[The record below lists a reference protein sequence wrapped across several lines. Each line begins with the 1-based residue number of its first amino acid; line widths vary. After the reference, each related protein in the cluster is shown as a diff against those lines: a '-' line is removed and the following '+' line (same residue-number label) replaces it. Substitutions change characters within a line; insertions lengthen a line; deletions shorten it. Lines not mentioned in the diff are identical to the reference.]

1 VNAQPA
7 VNAQPEPSVQP
18 AEAAR
23 RRAGLRESA
32 ALLQP
37 ELTTLRRAL
46 HREPEIGLE
55 LPQTQAKVL
64 AALEGLPLEITLGKQ
79 LSSVTAVL
87 RGALPG
93 PVVLL
98 RADLDALPVQET
110 SGLPYASEVDGVM
123 HACGH
128 DLHTAGLV
136 GAVRLLCERR
146 DELPGSVVFMFQPGE
161 EGAGGARFMIEEG
174 VLDAAGTLPV
184 AAYALHVGASL
195 LPNGWV
201 ATRPG
206 PIMAA
211 ADVLTVTMHGRGGH
225 GSSPHLALDP
235 IPAACEAVTALQTMV
250 TRRFDAFDPVVV
262 TVGSFHAGTTD
273 NVIPDDAVFAATIRS
288 FSPEARDKVLAEAPR
303 LVCGIGEA
311 HGLTVEAVVTE
322 GYPVTVNDL
331 TEAAYAAE
339 TAGELLGRDRYIEMP
354 RPVAGSEDFAVVA
367 ELVPS
372 AYLMLGACPADRDP
386 FTAAYNHSPEALFDD
401 SVLADAAALLAE
413 LALGRLH
420 RP

>member
-1 VNAQPA
+1 MTD
-7 VNAQPEPSVQP
+7 
-18 AEAAR
+18 AAHR
-23 RRAGLRESA
+23 HAGLRRSA
-32 ALLQP
+32 ATFQA
-37 ELTTLRRAL
+37 ELVALRRAL
-46 HREPEIGLE
+46 HREPEIGLD
-55 LPQTQAKVL
+55 LPLTQARVL

-98 RADLDALPVQET
+98 RGDMDALPVQE
-110 SGLPYASEVDGVM
+110 SNDVPYASAVAGVM

-128 DLHTAGLV
+128 DLHTAALV

-146 DELPGSVVFMFQPGE
+146 DELAGTVVFMFQPGE
-161 EGAGGARFMIEEG
+161 EGLGGARLMIEEG
-174 VLDAAGTLPV
+174 VLEAAGSRPV
-184 AAYALHVGASL
+184 AAYALHVAASQ

-211 ADVLTVTMHGRGGH
+211 ADTLTATMHGRGGH

-235 IPAACEAVTALQTMV
+235 IPAACAAVTALQTMV

-262 TVGSFHAGTTD
+262 SVGSFHAGTAE
-273 NVIPDDAVFAATIRS
+273 NVIPDEAVFGATIRS
-288 FSPEARDKVLAEAPR
+288 FSPEARARVLEEAP
-303 LVCGIGEA
+303 LVVQGIGRA

-322 GYPVTVNDL
+322 GYPVTVNDP
-331 TEAAYAAE
+331 EEMAFAAE
-339 TAGELLGRDRYIEMP
+339 TARQLLGAGRYLDMP

-386 FTAAYNHSPEALFDD
+386 STAAYNHSPQAAFDD
-401 SVLADAAALLAE
+401 CVLGDAAALLAE
-413 LALGRLH
+413 LALGRTV
-420 RP
+420 RG

>member
-1 VNAQPA
+1 MTD
-7 VNAQPEPSVQP
+7 
-18 AEAAR
+18 AAHR
-23 RRAGLRESA
+23 HAGLRRSA
-32 ALLQP
+32 AALQA
-37 ELTTLRRAL
+37 ELVALRRAL
-46 HREPEIGLE
+46 HREPEIGLD
-55 LPQTQAKVL
+55 LPLTQARVL

-98 RADLDALPVQET
+98 RGDMDALPVQE
-110 SGLPYASEVDGVM
+110 SNDVPYASAVAGVM

-128 DLHTAGLV
+128 DLHTAALV

-146 DELPGSVVFMFQPGE
+146 DELAGTVVFMFQPGE
-161 EGAGGARFMIEEG
+161 EGLGGARLMIEEG
-174 VLDAAGTLPV
+174 VLEAAGSRPV
-184 AAYALHVGASL
+184 AAYALHVAASQ

-211 ADVLTVTMHGRGGH
+211 ADTLTVTMHGRGGH

-235 IPAACEAVTALQTMV
+235 IPAACAAVTALQTMV

-262 TVGSFHAGTTD
+262 SVGSFHAGTAE
-273 NVIPDDAVFAATIRS
+273 NVIPDEAVFGTTIRS
-288 FSPEARDKVLAEAPR
+288 FSPEARARVLEEAP
-303 LVCGIGEA
+303 LVVQGIGRA

-322 GYPVTVNDL
+322 GYPVTVNDP
-331 TEAAYAAE
+331 EEMAFAAE
-339 TAGELLGRDRYIEMP
+339 TARQLLGAGRYLDMP

-386 FTAAYNHSPEALFDD
+386 STAAYNHSPQAAFDD
-401 SVLADAAALLAE
+401 CVLGDAAALLAE
-413 LALGRLH
+413 LALGRTV
-420 RP
+420 RG

>member
-1 VNAQPA
+1 MTD
-7 VNAQPEPSVQP
+7 
-18 AEAAR
+18 AAHR
-23 RRAGLRESA
+23 HAGLRRSA
-32 ALLQP
+32 AALQA
-37 ELTTLRRAL
+37 ELVALRRAL
-46 HREPEIGLE
+46 HREPEIGLD
-55 LPQTQAKVL
+55 LPLTQARVL
-64 AALEGLPLEITLGKQ
+64 GALEGLPLEITLGKQ

-98 RADLDALPVQET
+98 RGDMDALPVQEANDV
-110 SGLPYASEVDGVM
+110 PYASAVAGVM

-128 DLHTAGLV
+128 DLHTAALV

-146 DELPGSVVFMFQPGE
+146 DELAGTVVFMFQPGE
-161 EGAGGARFMIEEG
+161 EGLGGARLMIEEG
-174 VLDAAGTLPV
+174 VLEAAGSRPV
-184 AAYALHVGASL
+184 AAYALHVAASQ

-211 ADVLTVTMHGRGGH
+211 ADTLTVTMHGRGGH

-235 IPAACEAVTALQTMV
+235 IPAACAAVTALQTMV

-262 TVGSFHAGTTD
+262 SVGSFHAGTAE
-273 NVIPDDAVFAATIRS
+273 NVIPDEAVFGATIRS
-288 FSPEARDKVLAEAPR
+288 FSPEARARVLEEAPM
-303 LVCGIGEA
+303 VVQGIGRA

-331 TEAAYAAE
+331 EEMAFAAE
-339 TAGELLGRDRYIEMP
+339 TARQLLGADRYLDMP

-372 AYLMLGACPADRDP
+372 AYLMFGACPADRDP
-386 FTAAYNHSPEALFDD
+386 STAAYNHSPQAAFDD
-401 SVLADAAALLAE
+401 CVLGDAAALLAE
-413 LALGRLH
+413 LALGRTV
-420 RP
+420 RG

>member
-1 VNAQPA
+1 MTD
-7 VNAQPEPSVQP
+7 
-18 AEAAR
+18 AAHR
-23 RRAGLRESA
+23 HAGLRRSA
-32 ALLQP
+32 AALQA
-37 ELTTLRRAL
+37 ELVALRRAL
-46 HREPEIGLE
+46 HREPEIGLD
-55 LPQTQAKVL
+55 LPLAQARVL
-64 AALEGLPLEITLGKQ
+64 AALEGLPVEITLGKQ

-98 RADLDALPVQET
+98 RGDMDALPVQE
-110 SGLPYASEVDGVM
+110 SGDVPYASAVAGVM

-128 DLHTAGLV
+128 DLHTAALV
-136 GAVRLLCERR
+136 GAVLLLCERR
-146 DELPGSVVFMFQPGE
+146 DELAGTVVFMFQPGE
-161 EGAGGARFMIEEG
+161 EGLGGARLMIEEG
-174 VLDAAGTLPV
+174 VLEAAGSRPV
-184 AAYALHVGASL
+184 AAYALHVAASQ

-211 ADVLTVTMHGRGGH
+211 ADTLTVTMHGRGGH

-235 IPAACEAVTALQTMV
+235 IPAACAAVTALQTMV

-262 TVGSFHAGTTD
+262 SVGSFHAGTAE
-273 NVIPDDAVFAATIRS
+273 NVIPDEAVFGATIRS
-288 FSPEARDKVLAEAPR
+288 FSPEARARVLEEAP
-303 LVCGIGEA
+303 LVVQGIGRA

-322 GYPVTVNDL
+322 GYPVTVNDP
-331 TEAAYAAE
+331 EEMAFAAE
-339 TAGELLGRDRYIEMP
+339 TARQLLGADRYLDMP

-386 FTAAYNHSPEALFDD
+386 STAAYNHSPQAAFDD
-401 SVLADAAALLAE
+401 CVLGDAAALLAE
-413 LALGRLH
+413 LALGRTV
-420 RP
+420 RG

>member
-1 VNAQPA
+1 MTTPA
-7 VNAQPEPSVQP
+7 N
-18 AEAAR
+18 
-23 RRAGLRESA
+23 LRDSA

-37 ELTTLRRAL
+37 ELVALRRSL
-46 HREPEIGLE
+46 HQEPELGME
-55 LPQTQAKVL
+55 LPLTRAKVL

-110 SGLPYASEVDGVM
+110 SGLPYASRIPGAM

-146 DELPGSVVFMFQPGE
+146 ETLAGTVVFMFQPGE
-161 EGAGGARFMIEEG
+161 EGGGGARIMIEEG
-174 VLDAAGTLPV
+174 VLDAAGSPVV
-184 AAYALHVGASL
+184 AAYALHVAASV

-206 PIMAA
+206 AIMAA
-211 ADVLTVTMHGRGGH
+211 ADVLHTTMHGRGGH

-235 IPAACEAVTALQTMV
+235 VPAACEAVTALQTMV

-262 TVGSFHAGTTD
+262 TVGSFHAGTAN
-273 NVIPDDAVFAATIRS
+273 NVIPDDAAFSATIRS
-288 FSPEARDKVLAEAPR
+288 FSPGARDRVLAEAPR
-303 LVCGIGEA
+303 LVRGVGEA
-311 HGLTVEAVVTE
+311 HGLTVDACIEE
-322 GYPVTVNDL
+322 GYPVTVNDPG
-331 TEAAYAAE
+331 EAAFAAT
-339 TAGELLGRDRYIEMP
+339 TARALLGEDRYTDMP
-354 RPVAGSEDFAVVA
+354 RPVAGSEDFAFVGA
-367 ELVPS
+367 LVPS
-372 AYLMLGACPADRDP
+372 AYLMLGACPPGRDP
-386 FTAAYNHSPEALFDD
+386 FTAPYNHSPEAEFDD
-401 SVLADAAALLAE
+401 SVLSDAAALLAA
-413 LALGRLH
+413 LALGRLT
-420 RP
+420 R